1 MKTSNRKRV
10 EVAALP
16 HCADFRP
23 RHVGGDRADEIV
35 RVLPRLAPVLVFTI
49 TAALVALATNLSM
62 HLLNLRMQN
71 LGATETAIGLS
82 VAAQASGIILIA
94 PFAKK
99 VIARLGL
106 RMTFMLGVLV
116 TSGTLLMFGFVGG
129 IMALTMLRLVFA
141 TGLAL
146 LFTLSESLVIA
157 ATDGSNRGQVIGWYA
172 TSLAVGTAAGPAL
185 VILTGVEGFLPIGCA
200 AALFVLT
207 ALPILAYVKRGDQLV
222 PVTRA
227 PTFAAFRIV
236 PIAMLTAFVFG
247 VVDNGG
253 LSMLSVYAAQN
264 GYGNSQAA
272 TFAAVALVGAIALQ
286 LPLGYLANKYEPKM
300 ALLVTGV
307 AAAAILAVLPNAMGV
322 QALAWCLVFV
332 LGGLLDGLYTIGL
345 FCIAK
350 YCRGIGIAAANGCFI
365 SMCGF
370 GEFVGPLAT
379 GTSTYYAGTQG
390 FGMALT
396 VLLACYVVGLVCLGQ
411 NKPAETRKDLPSG
424 DASAPSLAAATR

>member
-1 MKTSNRKRV
+1 MKTSNRKRI

-16 HCADFRP
+16 HCAEFRP
-23 RHVGGDRADEIV
+23 RYLGGSRAEAAVAAFSRI
-35 RVLPRLAPVLVFTI
+35 PPVLVFTI
-49 TAALVALATNLSM
+49 TAALVAFATNLSM

-71 LGATETAIGLS
+71 LGATGTAIGLS
-82 VAAQASGIILIA
+82 VAAQALGIMLIA
-94 PFAKK
+94 PFAKR
-99 VIARLGL
+99 VISKLGV
-106 RMTFMLGVLV
+106 RATFMLGVSV
-116 TSGTLLMFGFVGG
+116 TSGTLLLFAFVNAV
-129 IMALTMLRLVFA
+129 MALTLLRLVFA

-157 ATDGSNRGQVIGWYA
+157 ATDGSNRGKVIGWYA

-185 VILTGVEGFLPIGCA
+185 VVLTGVKGFLPVGCA

-207 ALPILAYVKRGDQLV
+207 AVPILACVKPGHQLM

-227 PTFAAFRIV
+227 STFAAFRIV
-236 PIAMLTAFVFG
+236 PVAMLTAFVFG

-264 GYGNSQAA
+264 GYDTSQAA

-286 LPLGYLANKYEPKM
+286 LPLGYVANKYEPKM

-307 AAAAILAVLPNAMGV
+307 VAASILAMLPNAMGMR
-322 QALAWCLVFV
+322 ALSCCLVFV

-350 YCRGIGIAAANGCFI
+350 YCRGIGIASANGCFI

-370 GEFVGPLAT
+370 GEFFGPLAT

-396 VLLACYVVGLVCLGQ
+396 VLLACYVVGLVCFGQ
-411 NKPAETRKDLPSG
+411 TKPAEADKDAVAASG
-424 DASAPSLAAATR
+424 SLATATQ